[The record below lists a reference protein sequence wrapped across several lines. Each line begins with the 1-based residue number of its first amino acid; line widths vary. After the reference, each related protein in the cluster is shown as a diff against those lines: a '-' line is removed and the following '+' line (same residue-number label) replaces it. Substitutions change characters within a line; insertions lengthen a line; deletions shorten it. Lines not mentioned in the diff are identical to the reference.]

1 MLLLDFDGTVCLGD
15 GPVLAYADAAFAELP
30 LSRRDPAHD
39 QLRRF
44 LEHDPQLRQRFA
56 DGYVLVQELAADLP
70 PAQLQ
75 SAYLHSRERLA
86 AGELA
91 VRPADGLAELL
102 IGVGADVTTVVL
114 TNSPRIGVAETLDGF
129 GLSGLLDQ
137 VIIDGGKPAR
147 MAEHLDVLLSGQPAE
162 NLISVGDH
170 WVNDVRVP
178 VLRGSVGA
186 LITGSPRPDHPAH
199 LVGAGLAE
207 VAAGIACWADDPSAF
222 ITDHPLPTG
231 QFDRAGTP

>member
-15 GPVLAYADAAFAELP
+15 GPVLAYGEAAFDLLP
-30 LSRRDPAHD
+30 ADRRVAAMDQLHRFLDHD
-39 QLRRF
+39 QQLRR
-44 LEHDPQLRQRFA
+44 LYA
-56 DGYVLVQELAADLP
+56 DGYALVKRLAGQLP

-75 SAYLHSRERLA
+75 AAFLHSREQLA
-86 AGELA
+86 AGRLA
-91 VRPADGLAELL
+91 VRPADGVAELL

-114 TNSPRIGVAETLDGF
+114 TNSPRIGVAETLDRF

-147 MAEHLDVLLSGQPAE
+147 MPEHLRLLLAGQPAG

-178 VLRGSVGA
+178 LLRGSAGA
-186 LITGSPRPDHPAH
+186 LITSTPRPDQPAH
-199 LVGAGLAE
+199 LIGANLAE
-207 VAAGIACWADDPSAF
+207 VSPGIALWASDPTAF
-222 ITDHPLPTG
+222 LAAHRLPAG
-231 QFDRAGTP
+231 QLDRAASR